1 MKQAPIHENVPFS
14 HNKLSVSVSCYE
26 TDIAL
31 SCPRWHEHLEL
42 LYFFD
47 GKGAVTCNE
56 KTFLV
61 EKGDLIFVNPLQIHA
76 HIPKPWFS
84 FCCILLYPWFF
95 SDIQYDSRILIENCI
110 RGDNFAKECIEAMIR
125 EKDSASPFSDM
136 AIKGHAYTLTSYLMR
151 NYAVSEMTEKD
162 TLHQQAKL
170 KRAETILY
178 YIHNHYNEKIT
189 SENLSRMCYMNES
202 HFCRFFKRSFGKSPL
217 SYINEYRIEKACD
230 LLLSSTQSITEI
242 ALSTGFEDI
251 NYFSRTFKKLK
262 GISPTQF
269 RAKCN

>member
-1 MKQAPIHENVPFS
+1 MKQTPIHETVPFE
-14 HNKLSVSVSCYE
+14 HNKPSVSVACYE

-47 GKGAVTCNE
+47 GKGVVTCNE
-56 KTFLV
+56 KTFPV

-84 FCCILLYPWFF
+84 FCCILLHPWFF
-95 SDIQYDSRILIENCI
+95 SDIQYDGKIMIENYI
-110 RGDNFAKECIEAMIR
+110 RGDKFVKECVEAMVK
-125 EKDSASPFSDM
+125 EKNSATPFSDM
-136 AIKGHAYTLTSYLMR
+136 AIKGLAYTLTAYLMR
-151 NYAVSEMTEKD
+151 NYAAHEMTEKD
-162 TLHQQAKL
+162 TLHQRTKL

-178 YIHNHYNEKIT
+178 YIQNHYHEKIT
-189 SENLSRMCYMNES
+189 SKTLSDLCYMNES
-202 HFCRFFKRSFGKSPL
+202 HFCRFFKKNFGKAPL

-230 LLLSSTQSITEI
+230 LLLSTTKSITEI

-262 GISPTQF
+262 GVSPNQF
-269 RAKCN
+269 RTN